1 MLIYMVRSHQPPP
14 GWLVEVL
21 DSIRSADGMFVV
33 DSDQRVVHWNQSA
46 EQMLGLK
53 ARDVIGLPCHEVVA
67 GRDGRNNR
75 FCRANCPVSQNARR
89 GRPTPDY
96 DIIACRA
103 GSPDIWI
110 NVSVLVLKPP
120 QSSRPYIL
128 HLTRDVTERRR
139 VEALARRAMETL
151 HEMEESGGHDRSL
164 APPQPSLSRRELQVL
179 QLMACGLG
187 TADIAEQLGISRIT
201 ARNHITHVLSKLGA
215 RTRLQAVL
223 LASQRGLV

>member
-1 MLIYMVRSHQPPP
+1 MVRSHQPLP
-14 GWLVEVL
+14 GPLVDLL
-21 DSIRSADGMFVV
+21 DSVKSADGMFVV
-33 DSDQRVVHWNQSA
+33 DSDQRIVRWNESA

-53 ARDVIGLPCHEVVA
+53 AREVIGLPCHEVVA
-67 GRDGRNNR
+67 GRDSQNNR
-75 FCRANCPVSQNARR
+75 FCRADCPVSQNARR
-89 GRPTPDY
+89 GRPTADY
-96 DIIACRA
+96 DIIACRP

-120 QSSRPYIL
+120 QSARPYIV

-139 VEALARRAMETL
+139 VEALARRAMESL
-151 HEMEESGGHDRSL
+151 QELEEIGGRENSA
-164 APPQPSLSRRELQVL
+164 APPHPSLSRRELQVL

-201 ARNHITHVLSKLGA
+201 ARNHITHVLAKLGA